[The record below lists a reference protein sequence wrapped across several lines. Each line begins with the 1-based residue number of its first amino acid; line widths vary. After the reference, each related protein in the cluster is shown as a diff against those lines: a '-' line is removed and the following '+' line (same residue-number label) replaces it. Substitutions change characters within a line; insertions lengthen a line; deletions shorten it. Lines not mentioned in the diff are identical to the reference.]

1 MKYYIIAGERSGDL
15 HASNL
20 IKQLHVQ
27 DPEAQIR
34 CWGGDMM
41 EAAGAEL
48 VKHYQ
53 EMAFMGFLEAAKNL
67 FKIKR
72 FLNECQTDLMAFK
85 PDVVILVDY
94 AGFNLRIAKFAKA
107 NGLKV
112 FYYISPK
119 IWAWNQGRVHT
130 IKQLVD
136 KMFVIMP
143 FEKDFYQKFDYKT
156 DYVGNPVSDAV
167 AAHVSNPNFRE
178 DNELDDRPIIAVLP
192 GSRQQEIEN
201 ILYIMLSI
209 LPPFQDYQFVV
220 AAVSNFSREYYEH
233 FNRKPFI
240 KIVYDQTYDILANAD
255 AALVTSGTA
264 TLETAMFN
272 VPQVVCYRTSAVS
285 YWIGRAVIKVPFISL
300 VNLIAGKKVVPELI
314 QGDMNAQNLVKE
326 LKNILQNPAGRTAQL
341 DGYKRVRELIG
352 DFNTSETAAKLMVQ
366 YLREEKAAPATSQS
380 LQNAV

>member
-20 IKQLHVQ
+20 IKKLHQ
-27 DPEAQIR
+27 EDPQAHIR

-41 EAAGAEL
+41 EAAGAQL

-53 EMAFMGFLEAAKNL
+53 EMAFMGFLEAATNL
-67 FKIKR
+67 LKIKR
-72 FLNECQTDLMAFK
+72 FLKECQQDLLQYQ

-94 AGFNLRIAKFAKA
+94 AGFNMRIAKFAKA

-130 IKQLVD
+130 IKKLVD
-136 KMFVIMP
+136 RMFVIMP
-143 FEKDFYQKFDYKT
+143 FEKDFYQKFDYHQT
-156 DYVGNPVSDAV
+156 DYIGNPVSDSV
-167 AAHVSNPNFRE
+167 SAHVVNKNFRKE
-178 DNELDDRPIIAVLP
+178 NGLDDRPIIAVLP

-220 AAVSNFSREYYEH
+220 AAVSNFSKEYYEH
-233 FNRKPFI
+233 FNREPFI
-240 KIVYDQTYDILANAD
+240 KIVYDQTYDLLAHAEV
-255 AALVTSGTA
+255 ALVTSGTA
-264 TLETAMFN
+264 TLETALFN
-272 VPQVVCYRTSAVS
+272 VPQVVCYRTSNIS
-285 YWIGRAVIKVPFISL
+285 YWIGKAVIKVPYISL
-300 VNLIAGKKVVPELI
+300 VNLIANERVVPELI
-314 QGDMNAQNLVKE
+314 QSDLNAQNLVKE
-326 LKNILQNPAGRTAQL
+326 LKNVLENPAGRDAQL
-341 DGYKRVRELIG
+341 KGYAKVRKLIG

-366 YLREEKAAPATSQS
+366 YLKEEKSK
-380 LQNAV
+380 